1 MVAVPNC
8 IFCDQPFGPGR
19 PRSREHAAPNW
30 CRNLLPDLGPAVHV
44 HAVVTP
50 GGRQDTEMGERDLFT
65 TVCGDV
71 CRPCN
76 TGWMAELEESARP
89 ILTPLILGEARS
101 SRYWRQSITAT
112 WAAKTAMVW
121 DSVRPQH
128 HVIPRDALHSLHRSQ
143 RLTYRQQVWTGRYV
157 GAQPHH
163 SFREVAAHVVGVV
176 ERELD
181 DPNEAHVYLAA
192 ITVGQLAFVVYGHLL
207 GVPNPHQLP
216 SAMGAKLAQ
225 IWPPESEVLNWPPA
239 ETLDDV
245 DIQAVLA
252 SLGEPMG
259 GDGEIPVL

>member
-1 MVAVPNC
+1 
-8 IFCDQPFGPGR
+8 
-19 PRSREHAAPNW
+19 
-30 CRNLLPDLGPAVHV
+30 
-44 HAVVTP
+44 
-50 GGRQDTEMGERDLFT
+50 
-65 TVCGDV
+65 
-71 CRPCN
+71 
-76 TGWMAELEESARP
+76 
-89 ILTPLILGEARS
+89 
-101 SRYWRQSITAT
+101 
-112 WAAKTAMVW
+112 
-121 DSVRPQH
+121 
-128 HVIPRDALHSLHRSQ
+128 
-143 RLTYRQQVWTGRYV
+143 
-157 GAQPHH
+157 
-163 SFREVAAHVVGVV
+163 VAAHVVGVV